1 MSANEINPSRRHVI
15 MFDVVI
21 TNKFGG
27 YISYLGAFTAP
38 ADGVYVFNWNIIA
51 HKKNYNNVQK

>member
-21 TNKFGG
+21 TNKFGE

-51 HKKNYNNVQK
+51 HKKQLQ